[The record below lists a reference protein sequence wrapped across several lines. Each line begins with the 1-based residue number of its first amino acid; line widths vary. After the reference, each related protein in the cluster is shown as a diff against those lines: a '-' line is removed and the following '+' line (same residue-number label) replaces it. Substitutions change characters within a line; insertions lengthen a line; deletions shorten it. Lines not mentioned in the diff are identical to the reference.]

1 MAAIPSTAGIPFTPI
16 PFAGATVGFMTT
28 DKTSRT
34 RAKQTMMP
42 DEMTGHPS
50 NHGTLYTS
58 RCLGRAGRQTDNGQ
72 HRGCRYEY

>member
-1 MAAIPSTAGIPFTPI
+1 MAAIPSTAGITFAPI

-28 DKTSRT
+28 YKASRT

-50 NHGTLYTS
+50 NDGSLYTS
-58 RCLGRAGRQTDNGQ
+58 RCLGRAG
-72 HRGCRYEY
+72 

>member
-1 MAAIPSTAGIPFTPI
+1 MAAIPSTAGIPFAPI

-28 DKTSRT
+28 DKASRT

-58 RCLGRAGRQTDNGQ
+58 RCLGWA
-72 HRGCRYEY
+72 